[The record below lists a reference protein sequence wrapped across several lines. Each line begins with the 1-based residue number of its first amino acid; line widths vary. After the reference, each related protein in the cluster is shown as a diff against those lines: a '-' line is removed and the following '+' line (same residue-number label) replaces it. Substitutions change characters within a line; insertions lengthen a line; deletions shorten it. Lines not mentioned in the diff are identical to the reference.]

1 MDFARNFLYGSYDS
15 STAAFDT
22 GLGIG
27 LASVSIEQTGLR
39 CETVVF
45 FSFFLFCFSSSF
57 ASEMISCH
65 DRLGTRVRKPLL
77 KTRLFCTHSAVVNV
91 DLELNDDLKTA
102 CAGANCMLLYDPDLA
117 IGTKKGKNDSLLK
130 AIWVFLV

>member
-1 MDFARNFLYGSYDS
+1 LQGRFLFSSPTATSDGSKVDFTVDFARNFLYGSYDS

-45 FSFFLFCFSSSF
+45 FSFSF
-57 ASEMISCH
+57 FVSQ
-65 DRLGTRVRKPLL
+65 VPLHQ
-77 KTRLFCTHSAVVNV
+77 K
-91 DLELNDDLKTA
+91 
-102 CAGANCMLLYDPDLA
+102 
-117 IGTKKGKNDSLLK
+117 
-130 AIWVFLV
+130 